1 MQALDHATYEALR
14 DGAIVLEADRFG
26 DKVLRLADGN
36 FLKLFRRKRL
46 ISSALFYPYAQRFA
60 DNAKALCKRGVPC
73 PEIIEVYRIPSI
85 ERDAVHYRPLPG
97 QTLRQLIASAQ
108 DSPVL
113 PDRLGKLIS
122 DLHNSGVYF
131 RSLHLGNVVETPD
144 GTLGLIDISDMRTQ
158 ARPLGK
164 QQRQRNFRH
173 MLRYASD
180 REWLLRDGGKAFVSL
195 YLQGSPKLWKP
206 ESLMAILHQDI

>member
-1 MQALDHATYEALR
+1 MQALDHATYEDLR
-14 DGAIVLEADRFG
+14 QGASVLEADRFG

-60 DNAKALCKRGVPC
+60 DNARTLRRRGVPC
-73 PEIIEVYRIPSI
+73 PEIIGVYRVPSI
-85 ERDAVHYRPLPG
+85 ERDVVHYQPLPG
-97 QTLRQLIASAQ
+97 QTLRQLIASDQ
-108 DSPVL
+108 DKPTL
-113 PDRLGKLIS
+113 RGDLGALIS
-122 DLHNSGVYF
+122 AMHNNGIYF
-131 RSLHLGNVVETPD
+131 RSLHLGNVVETPE

-173 MLRYASD
+173 LLRYAQD
-180 REWLLRDGGKAFVSL
+180 RDWLLGDDGAAFVRQ
-195 YLQGSPKLWKP
+195 YVQGSPTLWEP
-206 ESLMAILHQDI
+206 DSLTQLLHQDV